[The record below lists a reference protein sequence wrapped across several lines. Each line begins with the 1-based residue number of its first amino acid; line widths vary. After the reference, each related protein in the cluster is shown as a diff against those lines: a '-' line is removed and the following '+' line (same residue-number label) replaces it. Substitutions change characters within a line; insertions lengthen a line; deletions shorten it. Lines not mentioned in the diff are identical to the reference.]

1 MKTKFI
7 AVMGA
12 LAMTAAIP
20 AWAHHSFAAEFDDAK
35 PIKLR
40 GKVTKVE
47 FINPHSW
54 IYIDVKGDN
63 GAVINWAIEGGSPNA
78 LYRHGFTRDSLP
90 IGTEILVDGYRAK
103 DGSNRGVGKNLT
115 FTDGKRL
122 FMGGSAPGADGESDK

>member
-1 MKTKFI
+1 MKTKFA
-7 AVMGA
+7 AVIGA
-12 LAMTAAIP
+12 LGILAAIP
-20 AWAHHSFAAEFDDAK
+20 AWAHHSFAAEFDDSK

-54 IYIDVKGDN
+54 IYIDVKGTD

-90 IGTEILVDGYRAK
+90 IGTEIVVDGYRAK
-103 DGSNRGVGKNLT
+103 DGSNRGVGKDLT

-122 FMGGSAPGADGESDK
+122 FMGGSAPGADGEGGK

>member
-1 MKTKFI
+1 MKTKFA

-12 LAMTAAIP
+12 LAILAVVP
-20 AWAHHSFAAEFDDAK
+20 AWAHHSFAAEFDDTK

-54 IYIDVKGDN
+54 IHIDVKGAD
-63 GAVINWAIEGGSPNA
+63 GTVINWGIEGGSPNA

-90 IGTEILVDGYRAK
+90 IGTEIIVEGYRAK
-103 DGSNRGVGKNLT
+103 DGSNRGVGKDLT

-122 FMGGSAPGADGESDK
+122 FMGGSAPGSDGEGEK